1 MYSAKDLLSEFETLT
16 TAEWMQSIEKYL
28 KGKSFRDIVQN
39 LDGSVEIKPFYR
51 KEDNNMLQLPAL
63 NDNNWLIAESF
74 VYDGSNANSL
84 NKMILKALEGGANA
98 INLKIEGGNPEDLN
112 QLLEDVFVEMIDLN
126 FSGKALQH
134 AAADWLSIF
143 AKIPNSEKSRGYL
156 ILELSDNEKIALL
169 KKYAAQLPNFS
180 FFSCC
185 LTIDAQILSGLVA
198 LLQELRDSFE
208 KLILSGL
215 SADQAQEQINIHIE
229 LSDDYFL
236 SIAGLRALKRLWLGM
251 LEAYD
256 VKNAI
261 YPKILVQ
268 TAQSAV
274 SDDPYWNLISNTT
287 QALSA
292 AVAQVYSIEVRPTD
306 NSAEKAEFS
315 RRIARNAQ
323 QLLKMESHIDH
334 VIDPSAGSY
343 YIENYTAEIVKNV
356 WNKFILLNS

>member
-1 MYSAKDLLSEFETLT
+1 
-16 TAEWMQSIEKYL
+16 
-28 KGKSFRDIVQN
+28 
-39 LDGSVEIKPFYR
+39 
-51 KEDNNMLQLPAL
+51 
-63 NDNNWLIAESF
+63 
-74 VYDGSNANSL
+74 
-84 NKMILKALEGGANA
+84 
-98 INLKIEGGNPEDLN
+98 
-112 QLLEDVFVEMIDLN
+112 
-126 FSGKALQH
+126 
-134 AAADWLSIF
+134 
-143 AKIPNSEKSRGYL
+143 
-156 ILELSDNEKIALL
+156 
-169 KKYAAQLPNFS
+169 
-180 FFSCC
+180 
-185 LTIDAQILSGLVA
+185 
-198 LLQELRDSFE
+198 
-208 KLILSGL
+208 
-215 SADQAQEQINIHIE
+215 
-229 LSDDYFL
+229 
-236 SIAGLRALKRLWLGM
+236 M

-356 WNKFILLNS
+356 WNKFILRNS